1 MVLYMY
7 LQARA
12 RADESLSA
20 MLLQKRNF
28 DKITNKMKTQG
39 LLLKNLQSVVAAYK
53 KSSSKLTKVIQGE
66 SESYE
71 FGIFSAARIS
81 FLPCLVIVRDL
92 SRTIFL
98 ISCQSDNS
106 NKLRVFQPKVTN
118 SSCLSCFDL
127 ENN

>member
-66 SESYE
+66 SKSYE
-71 FGIFSAARIS
+71 FGIFQQ
-81 FLPCLVIVRDL
+81 LEYL
-92 SRTIFL
+92 SYHVWSLFEIYHELYF
-98 ISCQSDNS
+98 
-106 NKLRVFQPKVTN
+106 
-118 SSCLSCFDL
+118 
-127 ENN
+127 